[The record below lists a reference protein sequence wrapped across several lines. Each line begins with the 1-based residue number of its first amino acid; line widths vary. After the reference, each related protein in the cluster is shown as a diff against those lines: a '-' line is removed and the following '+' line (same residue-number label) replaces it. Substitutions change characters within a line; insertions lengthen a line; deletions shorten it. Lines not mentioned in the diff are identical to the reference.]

1 MRSVVSVRL
10 NEHLLQAV
18 KSNANFLH
26 VSQTEYIRKA
36 IEYMNVEMQ
45 RQINEAKLKKASL
58 KVRRESMKINAEFGE
73 IERDPE

>member
-1 MRSVVSVRL
+1 MTSMVSVRL
-10 NEHLLQAV
+10 NEQLLQAV
-18 KSNANFLH
+18 RSNASFLH
-26 VSQTEYIRKA
+26 LSQTEYIRQA
-36 IEYMNVEMQ
+36 IEHMNVEMQ